1 MGFCIYW
8 EVVVDGVA
16 CGDRGV
22 TSNFYSLGNSWGS
35 VFSGSPKLLT
45 PRGSLFFE
53 FRICGGKIRICLEHM
68 KRKRKKL
75 NFRICF

>member
-22 TSNFYSLGNSWGS
+22 TSNFYSLGNHGD
-35 VFSGSPKLLT
+35 PY
-45 PRGSLFFE
+45 
-53 FRICGGKIRICLEHM
+53 FRVVQNC
-68 KRKRKKL
+68 
-75 NFRICF
+75 